1 MTSSLFEFSEAALSL
16 VRSEPGS
23 AVLPAAVSSLFRR
36 HLLALTFGIA
46 VSLGKS
52 NTGFGQWL
60 FLCSHQYTT
69 VVWGNGQLADDIF
82 DSVVPVI
89 FIPGV

>member
-60 FLCSHQYTT
+60 FLCSC
-69 VVWGNGQLADDIF
+69 VLVSIPQLSGEMA
-82 DSVVPVI
+82 S
-89 FIPGV
+89 